1 MGFFGKMLGSIGS
14 SLVGGLMGGRGAG
27 RGGTMPSSQIHQLN
41 RFTPAQQ
48 SAMASLVTR
57 GMSDTDM
64 VGLEKKYRHLFE
76 RDTVPGLAERFTGM
90 GGGQRSSAFEESL
103 RRGGLE
109 LSEQLA
115 DLRHSGGMQSLGLGL
130 QPSYQYMATHTPGM
144 RGGGDVGGG
153 GMIGNIMGGLG
164 NMISGSLGRKMG
176 MGGRGGGYGMQQG
189 MFGGGAR
196 QPIRG
201 YGGGPRG
208 AYMPG
213 QPQGLRRGVSP
224 VLLKI
229 LEGIEF

>member
-1 MGFFGKMLGSIGS
+1 MGFGIGKLF
-14 SLVGGLMGGRGAG
+14 GGLGRSLIGGLIGGRGAG
-27 RGGTMPSSQIHQLN
+27 RGGVMPSSQIHQLE
-41 RFTPAQQ
+41 RFTPAQKA
-48 SAMASLVTR
+48 AMAKLVTR
-57 GMSDTDM
+57 GMSDTD
-64 VGLEKKYRHLFE
+64 VEGLEKKYRHLFE
-76 RDTVPGLAERFTGM
+76 RDTVPGLAERFTAM

-144 RGGGDVGGG
+144 HGGGDVGGG

-164 NMISGSLGRKMG
+164 QMIAGGLGRKMG
-176 MGGRGGGYGMQQG
+176 LGGRRGGGYDMGPGMMG
-189 MFGGGAR
+189 SR

-201 YGGGPRG
+201 YGRAPMG